1 MPQKVDLEIAQQ
13 LMLDAISF
21 ADDPQQSSDPDFVL
35 WKGRIQAYS
44 ELVKEAGYTTT
55 VALLGGA
62 LIAKGT
68 NPHVDVMSIKA
79 RNRHPGAYNAR
90 GPVENVLY
98 PASRLHGFDIGSTS
112 KNPLNGETF
121 RHDSAT
127 ELEIKGKGRDLVNPL
142 IALLHEV
149 SLLPGRDTALRALA
163 AYVHVRR
170 GFVPAYDSPP
180 PGESLATAAELT
192 AAITGFVSANS
203 EGGGRAQVAT
213 GGLFDAVYGY
223 ERVRLGKTNEP
234 DRNIAGDVLVWEA
247 QSSNEVVLA
256 VEVRDKPVSLVDLLA
271 VVSKLQ
277 RTRVHKGVVVA
288 VAADQRP
295 IPSAVYEQHASERG
309 IRLRVLESWGDLV
322 GDMLLWADRP
332 ESRIVPLAVSRIRER
347 IMQMQMPQ
355 ETVVAW
361 DAVTIK
367 SRAPSDPGAEGAF
380 LAIHSADVD

>member
-1 MPQKVDLEIAQQ
+1 MSQKVDLQIAQQ
-13 LMLDAISF
+13 LMVDAIAF
-21 ADDPQQSSDPDFVL
+21 ADDPAQNADPDFKL
-35 WKGRIQAYS
+35 WKERIQGYS
-44 ELVKEAGYTTT
+44 DLVKEAGYTTT

-62 LIAKGT
+62 LIAKGS

-127 ELEIKGKGRDLVNPL
+127 ELEIKGRGRDLVKPL
-142 IALLHEV
+142 IDLLHEV
-149 SLLPGRDTALRALA
+149 SLLPGRDKALRALA

-170 GFVPAYDSPP
+170 SFVPAYDSPP
-180 PGESLATAAELT
+180 PGETVGTAGELS
-192 AAITGFVSANS
+192 AAISDFVSENS

-247 QSSNEVVLA
+247 QSSDKAMLA
-256 VEVRDKPVSLVDLLA
+256 VEVRDKAVTLVDLLS

-277 RTRVHKGVVVA
+277 RTHVAKGIVVA
-288 VAADQRP
+288 VAGGQRP
-295 IPSAVYEQHASERG
+295 MSPEVYEQHAAERS
-309 IRLRVLESWGDLV
+309 IRLRVFLSWTDLIS
-322 GDMLLWADRP
+322 DMLLWADGP
-332 ESRIVPLAVSRIRER
+332 EANIVPLAVSRIRER

-355 ETVVAW
+355 ETVAAW
-361 DAVTIK
+361 DNLTVK
-367 SRAPSDPGAEGAF
+367 PRAPVDPSRNAHE
-380 LAIHSADVD
+380 LP